1 MSKNI
6 IVCCDGTSN
15 KLATDHTNVV
25 RLFQLAEKN
34 RSQIAFYDPGVGTM
48 AAPDQKTAIG
58 KRWSL
63 VKGLALGDGL
73 DENVFKAYRYLMN
86 EYEQDDHVYLFG
98 FSRGAFTA
106 RILAGML
113 AGVGLL
119 HAGSE
124 NLLPYCWES
133 YLKIPTT
140 VDTSPGHDT
149 LEIEKIKRGL
159 ETLRQNF
166 TQHCP
171 VEFLGVWDTVGSV
184 GMYNWNQAFP
194 LTFFNPGVKCVR
206 HAVALDEK
214 RAPFRSNVYLDKGE
228 LCPNGSPK
236 VMNVWFPGVHADI
249 GGGYP
254 IADSGLAMGAFQW
267 MVAEAQT
274 IGMRINWASFELLMK
289 ACPPNPMAKLHE
301 SLTGAWKAVEYLPAR
316 RYNWDKHKT
325 EWRHQPNKPRRMNV
339 TKAYLHQSVLDRVTQ
354 DRSYWPA
361 PFRKMTVDALKE
373 QYPIVVDIQ
382 LEKSDREGTK

>member
-15 KLATDHTNVV
+15 KLAADHTNVV
-25 RLFQLAEKN
+25 RLFQVAKKDS
-34 RSQIAFYDPGVGTM
+34 SQIAFYDPGVGTM

-73 DENVFKAYRYLMN
+73 DENVFKAYRYLMH
-86 EYEQDDHVYLFG
+86 EYEEDDRVYLFG
-98 FSRGAFTA
+98 FSRGAFTV
-106 RILAGML
+106 RVLAGML
-113 AGVGLL
+113 EGVGLL
-119 HAGSE
+119 HSGSE
-124 NLLPYCWES
+124 NLLPYCWGS
-133 YLKIPTT
+133 YRQIPTT
-140 VDTSPGHDT
+140 EDTSPDHDT
-149 LEIEKIKRGL
+149 PKAKQIKRGV

-166 TQHCP
+166 TRRCP

-184 GMYNWNQAFP
+184 GMYNRNLAFP
-194 LTFFNPGVKCVR
+194 FTFSNPGVKCVR

-214 RAPFRSNVYLDKGE
+214 RAAFRSNVYLDRGE
-228 LCPNGSPK
+228 LHATGSPQ

-254 IADSGLAMGAFQW
+254 FEDSGPAMGAFQW

-274 IGMRINWASFELLMK
+274 IGMQINSASLELLLR
-289 ACPPNPMAKLHE
+289 ACPPNPMARPHE

-316 RYNWDKHKT
+316 RYNWDKHQT
-325 EWRHQPNKPRRMNV
+325 EWRYQPNKPRRMNV
-339 TKAYLHQSVLDRVTQ
+339 TKAYVHQSVLDRMTQ
-354 DRSYWPA
+354 DSSYWPA
-361 PFRKMTVDALKE
+361 PLPKTTVEALKQ
-373 QYPIVVDIQ
+373 QYPIV
-382 LEKSDREGTK
+382 E